1 MAGTIPPE
9 QLLQLALH
17 SLSQDKAEDVVTID
31 LIGKTAMA
39 DYMVIAS
46 GRSARQVSS
55 IAEKL
60 LNRLKEAGQG
70 RRPAEG
76 KDQGDWALIDAGDV
90 IVHIFRPEV
99 RDFYDLEKMW
109 SSAAPAT
116 TSGAS

>member
-1 MAGTIPPE
+1 MPPE

-39 DYMVIAS
+39 DYMVLAS

-70 RRPAEG
+70 RRPTEG